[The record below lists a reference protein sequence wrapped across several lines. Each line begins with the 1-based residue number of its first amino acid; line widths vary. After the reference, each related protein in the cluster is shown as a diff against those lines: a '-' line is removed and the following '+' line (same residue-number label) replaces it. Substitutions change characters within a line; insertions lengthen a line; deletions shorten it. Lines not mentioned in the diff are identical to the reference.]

1 MKKIII
7 ALLCLCTMFCF
18 VGCNLKNGDSATL
31 INKEVESY
39 DWSAAN
45 QSTAKAKAES
55 LLARIEKLSASEQ
68 MELKSVKVLLKSIAG
83 QTMTGSPSANPSANP
98 SSNPSANPSANPSG
112 APSANPSN
120 NPSAM
125 PSNSPS
131 ANPSQTATP
140 TNSGNAN

>member
-1 MKKIII
+1 
-7 ALLCLCTMFCF
+7 MFCF

-68 MELKSVKVLLKSIAG
+68 MELKSVKVLLKKIAG

-98 SSNPSANPSANPSG
+98 SSNPSANPSG

>member
-68 MELKSVKVLLKSIAG
+68 MELKSVKVLLKKIAG
-83 QTMTGSPSANPSANP
+83 QTMTGSPSANPSN
-98 SSNPSANPSANPSG
+98 NPSANPSANPSG

>member
-1 MKKIII
+1 
-7 ALLCLCTMFCF
+7 MFCF

-68 MELKSVKVLLKSIAG
+68 MELKSVKVLLKKIAG
-83 QTMTGSPSANPSANP
+83 QTMTGSPSANPSNNP
-98 SSNPSANPSANPSG
+98 SSNPSANPSG

>member
-68 MELKSVKVLLKSIAG
+68 MELKSVKVLLKKIAG

-98 SSNPSANPSANPSG
+98 SSNPSANPSG

>member
-1 MKKIII
+1 
-7 ALLCLCTMFCF
+7 MFCF

-31 INKEVESY
+31 INEEVESY

-68 MELKSVKVLLKSIAG
+68 MELKSVKVLLKKIAG

-98 SSNPSANPSANPSG
+98 SSNPSANPSG

>member
-1 MKKIII
+1 LKKIII

-68 MELKSVKVLLKSIAG
+68 MELKSVKVLLKKIAG

-98 SSNPSANPSANPSG
+98 SSNPSANPSG